1 MSSAGGAG
9 RAGPAS
15 EKVALITGVT
25 GQDGAGLAR
34 LLLGKGY
41 SVVGTTRDLAHVDLW
56 RIEEAGVRDHPHLKI
71 EQVDLVDAD
80 RCVQLIAK
88 TQPTEVYNLG
98 GLSFIGRSFAEPVHT
113 AQTTG
118 LGAINLL
125 DAIRIACPGARFFQ
139 ASSSE
144 MFGSAMSTPQH
155 EDTPFHPR
163 SPYATAKLFAH
174 WTTVTYRDSFGI
186 FAASGILYNHESP
199 LRGIDFV
206 TRKITD
212 AVARIQLGLQE
223 TVELGNLAACRD
235 WGYAPEYAE
244 AMWRMLQTDS
254 PDTFV
259 LASGR
264 LTPVRK
270 FVEAAFRTVGVEIDW
285 QGQGMQEIGCDSRD
299 GKLRVRVSP
308 QFFREAESYPLRGD
322 ASKAYRLL
330 DWKAETR
337 VDEICRIMVEKDI
350 ERLRAGGL
358 S

>member
-1 MSSAGGAG
+1 LSSPGGESRVGHTSG
-9 RAGPAS
+9 R
-15 EKVALITGVT
+15 VALITGVT
-25 GQDGAGLAR
+25 GQDGACLAQ
-34 LLLGKGY
+34 LLLAKGY
-41 SVVGTTRDLAHVDLW
+41 GVVGTTRDLAHANLW
-56 RIEEAGVRDHPHLKI
+56 RIEEAGLRDHPRLKI
-71 EQVDLVDAD
+71 EQLDLVDTD
-80 RCVQLIAK
+80 RCTELVAK

-113 AQTTG
+113 ARTTG

-125 DAIRIACPGARFFQ
+125 DAIRVVCPGARFFQ

-144 MFGSAMSTPQH
+144 MFGNAMSTPQF

-174 WTTVTYRDSFGI
+174 WATVTYRDSFGV

-199 LRGIDFV
+199 LRATDFV

-244 AMWRMLQTDS
+244 AMWRMLQTDA

-270 FVEAAFRTVGVEIDW
+270 FVEMAFRTAGVEIGW
-285 QGQGMQEIGCDSRD
+285 QGHGMKEIGCDSRN

-308 QFFREAESYPLRGD
+308 EFFRQAETYPLCGD
-322 ASKAYRLL
+322 ASKAQTLL
-330 DWKAETR
+330 GWKAETR
-337 VDEICRIMVEKDI
+337 MDEICRIMVEKDI
-350 ERLRAGGL
+350 ERLGAGGL
-358 S
+358 A